1 MTSVANPVGEVA
13 VLGQQRECFAAL
25 VAGGVSYRVA
35 AERVGFSRDYGWDL
49 MQEPAVR
56 QRVTDLVQ
64 QPVELIRAGLEVELI
79 QLRNRAAG
87 GDLTDADRADIELRL
102 KLLLAHAKLRGWIVE
117 KKQVARASI
126 DLGRLSLEDLQSHV
140 GQFLDVLE
148 PGARRE
154 IELRVKALG
163 ERRSRLKRALGPAVE
178 APAENSMEGTGR
190 RP

>member
-1 MTSVANPVGEVA
+1 MPTSVANPVGEVA

-64 QPVELIRAGLEVELI
+64 QPAELTRAGIEVELI

-87 GDLTDADRADIELRL
+87 GDLTDPDRADIELRL
-102 KLLLAHAKLRGWIVE
+102 KLLLTHAKLRGWIVE

-126 DLGRLSLEDLQSHV
+126 DFGRLNVEGMLADIGPL
-140 GQFLDVLE
+140 LDALE

-154 IELRVKALG
+154 IETRVKALG
-163 ERRSRLKRALGPAVE
+163 ERRRGRNCV
-178 APAENSMEGTGR
+178 R
-190 RP
+190 RPA